1 MFVANYTLK
10 SFVQKAAMVA
20 RLPIAYSHEHPY
32 SGLKRRAHEQTL
44 DFIVSDMPEALAFDI
59 PRELLSYA
67 LSRATLE
74 GLYAEFGV
82 NQGGTIN
89 YIAKKKP
96 DHMIHGFDSFEGL
109 PEDWAGNSTF
119 AGYFNCNGTLPKVAE
134 NVVLHKGWFKDTV
147 PKFASNCPG
156 PMAFLHVDCDLYS
169 STVTIFKALGDRIV
183 PGTVIVFDEYFNY
196 PNWTSHEHKAFRE
209 FMAASGKKFKYIGY
223 SIQQVAVI
231 CV

>member
-1 MFVANYTLK
+1 MFVANYALK

-44 DFIVSDMPEALAFDI
+44 DFIASDMPEALAFDI
-59 PRELLSYA
+59 PRELMSYA
-67 LSRATLE
+67 LSRVAIE

-96 DHMIHGFDSFEGL
+96 DSMIHGFDSFEGL
-109 PEDWAGNSTF
+109 PEDWAGNSMF
-119 AGYFNCNGTLPKVAE
+119 AGYFNRHGNMPRVAE
-134 NVVLHKGWFKDTV
+134 NVMLHKGWFNDTA
-147 PKFASNCPG
+147 PRFAASYPG

-169 STVTIFKALGDRIV
+169 STLTVFKALGERIA

-196 PNWTSHEHKAFRE
+196 PNWTAHEHKAFSE
-209 FMAASGKKFKYIGY
+209 FMAASGKKFKYVGY

-231 CV
+231 CL